1 MPGPADTARVRPA
14 DINMGVSMAKSLR
27 CRLGWHKWI
36 KRNVDG
42 GGQYLVCVRCG
53 KEDHGTLS
61 TPGAMGGG
69 F

>member
-1 MPGPADTARVRPA
+1 
-14 DINMGVSMAKSLR
+14 MGVSMAKSVR

-42 GGQYLVCVRCG
+42 GGQYLACARCG